1 MKNKKLME
9 LFSAASNCTKQL
21 DFGQFKSLLKET
33 AFYGLKVPEPKQQSH
48 NSLIRLAEK
57 QHLQSFYEFLGVL
70 HSNAVPILFST
81 NSSCSTRRFRSSTA
95 SATSTS

>member
-1 MKNKKLME
+1 MKNKKLLE

-21 DFGQFKSLLKET
+21 DFGQFKSLLKEA
-33 AFYGLKVPEPKQQSH
+33 AFYGLKVPEQKQ

-57 QHLQSFYEFLGVL
+57 HHLQSFYEFLGVFN
-70 HSNAVPILFST
+70 SNAVFILFST